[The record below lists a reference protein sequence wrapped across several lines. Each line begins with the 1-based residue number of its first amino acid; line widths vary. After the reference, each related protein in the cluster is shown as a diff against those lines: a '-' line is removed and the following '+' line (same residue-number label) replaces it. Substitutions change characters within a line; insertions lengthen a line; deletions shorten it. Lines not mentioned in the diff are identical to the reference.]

1 MTGIFEEHSVSD
13 LVSVLFDGFVNGFD
27 AVSGGVGHGLL
38 YGNAANGGYGG
49 NGHGVYGG
57 RGHRVGQWSVTEVVQ
72 WIVSARCV
80 SQSRVERCSSSDGH
94 QSGEDNHGA
103 LHIDGLVRG
112 CRRPVI
118 RGLNDCS
125 TWYLCFYSIQVKLFQ
140 GWVWF
145 HLPSVFDSIFI

>member
-1 MTGIFEEHSVSD
+1 MTCIFEEHSVSD

-94 QSGEDNHGA
+94 QSGEDN
-103 LHIDGLVRG
+103 LQYQKYFLLFFVFKLVFR
-112 CRRPVI
+112 VFE
-118 RGLNDCS
+118 D
-125 TWYLCFYSIQVKLFQ
+125 
-140 GWVWF
+140 
-145 HLPSVFDSIFI
+145 LPWRTSY